1 MSYVD
6 MFSVGVCYWILCE
19 GDAALVV
26 TMNERGQNLGIP
38 KVLKE
43 NTKPDSL
50 ARCISS
56 CHILRLNSWECYS
69 GLFLRRPQNKA
80 TSDFEGET
88 TNGVVSVDIAGPAR
102 VSPTDKVD
110 VCIGATEPKL
120 KVCSPLEVTEDALQ
134 SIEVGYSGVRVKL
147 CEGPNGY
154 ESWILG
160 RSRSYASQIVLVLV
174 P

>member
-56 CHILRLNSWECYS
+56 CHILRLNS
-69 GLFLRRPQNKA
+69 
-80 TSDFEGET
+80 
-88 TNGVVSVDIAGPAR
+88 
-102 VSPTDKVD
+102 
-110 VCIGATEPKL
+110 
-120 KVCSPLEVTEDALQ
+120 
-134 SIEVGYSGVRVKL
+134 
-147 CEGPNGY
+147 
-154 ESWILG
+154 
-160 RSRSYASQIVLVLV
+160 
-174 P
+174 